1 MKKIMTVISL
11 LALFACNETK
21 INESNAKSHTVG
33 LDQANWFLGIW
44 QNSTPDGVF
53 TERWEQKNDSL
64 YLGNSTVV
72 VGKDTVFYESID
84 LQKTNNDW
92 KYIVSVKNQ
101 ASSTS
106 ASNNE
111 QPVSFKLTSV
121 TPTQLVFENPQHDFP
136 TKIIYTQINND
147 SIVAEISGIIK
158 GVEKKE
164 LFPMKRI
171 K

>member
-21 INESNAKSHTVG
+21 INESNAISHTVA
-33 LDQANWFLGIW
+33 LEQANWFLGIW
-44 QNSTPDGVF
+44 QNTAPDGVF
-53 TERWEQKNDSL
+53 TESWEQKNDSL
-64 YLGNSTVV
+64 YEGISTVV
-72 VGKDTVFYESID
+72 NQKDTVFFEKIN
-84 LQKTNNDW
+84 LQKINNDW

-101 ASSTS
+101 
-106 ASNNE
+106 NNE

-121 TPTQLVFENPQHDFP
+121 NPTQLVFENPQHDFP
-136 TKIIYTQINND
+136 TKITYTQINKD
-147 SIVAEISGIIK
+147 SIVAEISGKIA